1 MDLRLPTQ
9 KDVLGFFE
17 HLNKSKVTK
26 DDAIHG
32 LSAEIVKTWTK
43 ADCPPM
49 TIKSVKTKFRLLL
62 AEDKAAKSKNISHK
76 AKKAKTGVPTQKS
89 LRQNPDGNGQN
100 NEDNSLSHEPVSS
113 MPISPGPSQEDVPMP
128 SSRTRSSTSSEK
140 TFDVLFDILSQQ
152 KVDSGDTFDEAF
164 YLVQK
169 GPRK

>member
-1 MDLRLPTQ
+1 MRLPTQ
-9 KDVLGFFE
+9 EDVLGFFE

-49 TIKSVKTKFRLLL
+49 TIKYVKTKLRLLL

-140 TFDVLFDILSQQ
+140 TFEVLLDILSQQ
-152 KVDSGDTFDEAF
+152 KVDSGNSFDESF

-169 GPRK
+169 GQRK

>member
-1 MDLRLPTQ
+1 MD
-9 KDVLGFFE
+9 
-17 HLNKSKVTK
+17 KS
-26 DDAIHG
+26 
-32 LSAEIVKTWTK
+32 
-43 ADCPPM
+43 DCPPM

-89 LRQNPDGNGQN
+89 LRQNPEGNGQS

-113 MPISPGPSQEDVPMP
+113 MPISPGPSQEDVPIP
-128 SSRTRSSTSSEK
+128 SSHTRSSTSSEK
-140 TFDVLFDILSQQ
+140 TFNVLFDILSQQ
-152 KVDSGDTFDEAF
+152 KVDSGDTFDEVF